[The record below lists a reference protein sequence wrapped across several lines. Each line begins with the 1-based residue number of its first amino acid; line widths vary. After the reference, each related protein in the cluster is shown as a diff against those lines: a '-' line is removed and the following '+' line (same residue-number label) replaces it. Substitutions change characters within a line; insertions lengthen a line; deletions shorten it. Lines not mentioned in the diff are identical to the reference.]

1 MKRTFKL
8 SMKVKDNT
16 EHVFKKSFE
25 PGILM
30 TQEFTFDDFGMS
42 DIKIAMGI
50 DGLMDDFLENNI
62 EIIPEEIT

>member
-8 SMKVKDNT
+8 SMKVKDT
-16 EHVFKKSFE
+16 EHVFKEGFK

-30 TQEFTFDDFGMS
+30 TQKFTFDDFGMS
-42 DIKIAMGI
+42 DIKMTMSIT
-50 DGLMDDFLENNI
+50 GLMDDFLENNI